1 MIGSELSQDVLGLIA
16 EAGQVV
22 QGVLLILFF
31 FSVISWAIIG
41 RKLADLKRIRQESA
55 RFLRLFRSGTEAS
68 EVYKSSRILRR
79 SPLCGVFRS
88 GYELIYG
95 EGERQGVW
103 SGDREDLRRALD
115 AAAAEQM
122 AGLERHLL
130 FLATVGNVSPF
141 IGLFGTV
148 WGIMSSFQNIGAR
161 GSASLAV
168 VAPGIAE
175 ALIATAM
182 GLAAAVPAV
191 IAYNYF
197 LGRIEAIQREV
208 DQFAVEMA
216 ATVPGGLRS

>member
-1 MIGSELSQDVLGLIA
+1 MVGNEFDLLGLIR
-16 EAGQVV
+16 ESGQVV
-22 QGVLLILFF
+22 KGVLLILFL

-41 RKLADLKRIRQESA
+41 RKLSDLKRIRQESS
-55 RFLRLFRSGTEAS
+55 RFLRLFRSGAEAS
-68 EVYKSSRILRR
+68 EVYKNSRVLNL

-95 EGERQGVW
+95 AEARKGVW

-122 AGLERHLL
+122 AGLERHLI

-197 LGRIEAIQREV
+197 LGRIEAIQREA

>member
-1 MIGSELSQDVLGLIA
+1 MVGNELSHDIWGLIA
-16 EAGQVV
+16 GSGPMV
-22 QGVLLILFF
+22 QGVLLVLFL

-41 RKLADLKRIRQESA
+41 RKLTDLKRVRQESA
-55 RFLRLFRSGTEAS
+55 RFLRLFRSGAEAS
-68 EVYKSSRILRR
+68 EVYKGSRALKH
-79 SPLCGVFRS
+79 SPLCGVFRA

-95 EGERQGVW
+95 EGGQGLW

-115 AAAAEQM
+115 VAAAEQM
-122 AGLERHLL
+122 SNLERNLI

-148 WGIMSSFQNIGAR
+148 WGIMGSFQNIGIR
-161 GSASLAV
+161 GSANLAV

-191 IAYNYF
+191 IAYNYL
-197 LGRIEAIQREV
+197 LGRIEAIQRDV
-208 DQFAVEMA
+208 DHFAVEMA
-216 ATVPGGLRS
+216 ATIPAGVRS